1 MSGFP
6 YINPDNF
13 KRWMKSQNDF
23 DTNLEQTM
31 IGCTV
36 ETKFSNKIILKN
48 LEIESGRSCKVAK
61 DFVEN
66 GGIIKEV
73 NGNEY
78 LIQVEA
84 GLFYINKKFVIV

>member
-23 DTNLEQTM
+23 DTNLEQTL
-31 IGCTV
+31 IGCVV
-36 ETKFSNKIILKN
+36 ETKFSAKRILKN
-48 LEIESGRSCKVAK
+48 LEIESGRAIKVVK
-61 DFVEN
+61 DFIDN
-66 GGIIKEV
+66 GGVIKEV

-78 LIQVEA
+78 LIQVES
-84 GLFYINKKFVIV
+84 GSFHINKKFVIV